1 MTHNGLLNRGFN
13 ISLLSLLDMYS
24 QKLGSQCK
32 QPILANADVKIYF
45 ACSQCDDEY
54 IYYDCRVDTTSLL
67 ITSAPLVVF
76 HKPGDNLLSLNVVF
90 FLERTDGAVDS
101 QAARQAGSPRSLEA
115 ELPDRGPATSFSLKP

>member
-1 MTHNGLLNRGFN
+1 
-13 ISLLSLLDMYS
+13 MYL

-32 QPILANADVKIYF
+32 QPILTNADVKIYF

-76 HKPGDNLLSLNVVF
+76 HKPTFIKCGIFS
-90 FLERTDGAVDS
+90 RTD
-101 QAARQAGSPRSLEA
+101 RRRS
-115 ELPDRGPATSFSLKP
+115 R